1 MIYVIIDSMNYIE
14 IFETIILS
22 SVTTTIATN
31 ILNSP
36 LVKIPFQRN
45 KRLTAF
51 GVSVIA
57 TFVALYQQG
66 IRDFSADWQC
76 NVAILLGVFITSAI
90 TYNNVSK

>member
-1 MIYVIIDSMNYIE
+1 MEVNTIQ

-57 TFVALYQQG
+57 TLVALYQQG
-66 IRDFSADWQC
+66 IRDFSADWTC
-76 NVAILLGVFITSAI
+76 NLAILLGVFITSAV
-90 TYNNVSK
+90 TYNNISK

>member
-1 MIYVIIDSMNYIE
+1 MELNSIQ
-14 IFETIILS
+14 IFQTIIGTG
-22 SVTTTIATN
+22 VVTTIATN

-57 TFVALYQQG
+57 TLVALYQQG
-66 IRDFSADWQC
+66 IRDFSADWTC
-76 NVAILLGVFITSAI
+76 NLAILLGVFITSAV
-90 TYNNVSK
+90 TYNNISK

>member
-1 MIYVIIDSMNYIE
+1 MELNSIQ
-14 IFETIILS
+14 IFQTIIGTG
-22 SVTTTIATN
+22 VTTTITTN

-66 IRDFSADWQC
+66 VRDFSADWQC

-90 TYNNVSK
+90 TYNNISK

>member
-1 MIYVIIDSMNYIE
+1 MELNSIQ
-14 IFETIILS
+14 IFQTIIGTG
-22 SVTTTIATN
+22 VVTTIATN

-66 IRDFSADWQC
+66 VRDFSADWQC

-90 TYNNVSK
+90 TYNNISK

>member
-1 MIYVIIDSMNYIE
+1 MELNSIQ
-14 IFETIILS
+14 IFQTIIGTG
-22 SVTTTIATN
+22 VVTTIATN

-66 IRDFSADWQC
+66 VRDFSADWTC
-76 NVAILLGVFITSAI
+76 NLAILLGVFITSAV
-90 TYNNVSK
+90 TYNNISK